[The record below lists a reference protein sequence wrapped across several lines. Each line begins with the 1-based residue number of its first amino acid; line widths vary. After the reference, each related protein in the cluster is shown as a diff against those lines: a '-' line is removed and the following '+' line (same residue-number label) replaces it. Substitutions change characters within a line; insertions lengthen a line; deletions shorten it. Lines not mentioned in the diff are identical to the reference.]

1 MAKILNKNGK
11 FNKSRKGGKELA
23 QMDAAGGLL
32 LSLVW
37 NIGILLPFNLLK
49 IMFTLFWEII
59 KILPK
64 TITFIF
70 ILIKTIIIFPF
81 KLFKKK

>member
-1 MAKILNKNGK
+1 MAKLLNKDGK
-11 FNKSRKGGKELA
+11 FNKRRKGGKELA
-23 QMDAAGGLL
+23 QMDAIGSVL

-37 NIGILLPFNLLK
+37 NIGILLPFNLIK
-49 IMFTLFWEII
+49 VIFIFFWQIV

-64 TITFIF
+64 TIIFIF
-70 ILIKTIIIFPF
+70 NLIKTIIIFPF